1 MKKVWALCLCGV
13 MLFSLGGCKEKNET
27 SDPSTEQSNAGE
39 STPVSRKLGLGTVTT
54 VTASDKKDKN
64 RVKATVAAVVVG
76 ADGKI
81 ADCEVDELA
90 FDVTLQNGLAQQV
103 ADLMSKG
110 EMGDRYRPTAD
121 EMGGKQNSDSWED
134 QVEAFCDFVEGK
146 TGAQVSAVAATDGK
160 TEQIPGCDLVVTDF
174 IQAVRQAADAATDH
188 KIGGGD
194 DLHLALTASQSDS
207 AEGTKPRFD
216 VEIAALTLDAGDRI
230 TACITDTLEVG
241 LTVSEGVFATVAG
254 VVQTKREMKESYG
267 MKEASPIKKEWYQ
280 QADAFSAW
288 AVGKTADGLAG
299 LELKDG
305 KTDAISGCTIAV
317 GGMLK
322 NAVKAA
328 RED

>member
-1 MKKVWALCLCGV
+1 MKKIVALCLCGV
-13 MLFSLGGCKEKNET
+13 MLFSLGGCKGKDKT
-27 SDPSTEQSNAGE
+27 PDPSTDQSNTGDTA
-39 STPVSRKLGLGTVTT
+39 PVSRQMGLGTVTT

-64 RVKATVAAVVVG
+64 TVKSTVAAVVLD

-81 ADCEVDELA
+81 VDCQVDELA
-90 FDVTLQNGLAQQV
+90 FDVTLENGLAQKV

-121 EMGGKQNSDSWED
+121 EMGGKQNSEAWHE
-134 QVEAFCDFVEGK
+134 QVDAFCDFVEGK
-146 TGAQVSAVAATDGK
+146 TGAQVSAIAATDGK

-174 IQAVRQAADAATDH
+174 IQAVRQAADAATDQ
-188 KIGGGD
+188 KVGGGD

-207 AEGTKPRFD
+207 AEGNKPRFD
-216 VEIAALTLDAGDRI
+216 VEIAAVTLDEGDRI
-230 TACITDTLEVG
+230 TACLTDTLEVG
-241 LTVSEGVFATVAG
+241 LTVSDGVFATVAG

-280 QADAFSAW
+280 QADAFCAW
-288 AVGKTADGLAG
+288 AVGKTADTLTG

-317 GGMLK
+317 GDMLK
-322 NAVKAA
+322 NTAKAA

>member
-1 MKKVWALCLCGV
+1 MKKLWALCLCGV
-13 MLFSLGGCKEKNET
+13 MLFSLGGCKEKDKT
-27 SDPSTEQSNAGE
+27 PDPSTQQSDAGE
-39 STPVSRKLGLGTVTT
+39 SKPTSRKLGLGTVTT

-76 ADGKI
+76 ADDRI
-81 ADCEVDELA
+81 VDCQVDELA
-90 FDVTLQNGLAQQV
+90 FDVTLANGLAQTV

-121 EMGGKQNSDSWED
+121 EMGGKQSSDSWED

-146 TGAQVSAVAATDGK
+146 TGAQVSAIAATDGK

-174 IQAVRQAADAATDH
+174 IQAVRQAADAATDQ
-188 KIGGGD
+188 KVGAGD
-194 DLHLALTASQSDS
+194 DLQLALSASQSDS

-216 VEIAALTLDAGDRI
+216 VEIAAVTLDEGDRI
-230 TACITDTLEVG
+230 TACLTDTLEVG
-241 LTVSEGVFATVAG
+241 LTVSDGVFATVAG
-254 VVQTKREMKESYG
+254 VVQTKREMKETYG
-267 MKEASPIKKEWYQ
+267 MKKASPIQKEWYQ
-280 QADAFSAW
+280 QADAFCAW
-288 AVGKTADGLAG
+288 AVGKTAEGLSD
-299 LELKDG
+299 LTLKDG

-322 NAVKAA
+322 NTVKAA